1 MDTQPL
7 SYTDQH
13 IATGML
19 FEVKDAIKDLA
30 TAITESSTDEIHT
43 FLTDELK
50 MAIAQHQQIYDF
62 LQTRGIYD
70 AYNVPVQ
77 LQKDIG
83 YAKRALNQI

>member
-13 IATGML
+13 IAAGML
-19 FEVKDAIKDLA
+19 FEVKAAIKDLA
-30 TAITESSTDEIHT
+30 AAITESSSDEIHT
-43 FLTDELK
+43 FLTAESK
-50 MAIAQHQQIYDF
+50 MTIAQHQQIYGF

-70 AYNVPVQ
+70 AYNIPAQ

-83 YAKRALNQI
+83 YAKRALNQ